1 MHFET
6 FAQRFVRSYWE
17 TVKSGAFPMPPNEPI
32 DETVEELLS
41 AVSHRTELDESRD
54 CPILHVQMTGA
65 FGDWWRFS
73 FREAAGTWMII
84 GGLTNSNDKQN
95 PHDLL
100 GSIYEPYFGSF
111 LRHVTSIA
119 NEES

>member
-6 FAQRFVRSYWE
+6 FAQRFVRAYWE
-17 TVKSGAFPMPPNEPI
+17 TLKSGAFPMPPDEPI

-41 AVSHRTELDESRD
+41 AVSHRTELNESRG
-54 CPILHVQMTGA
+54 CPILNVQMTDTL
-65 FGDWWRFS
+65 GDSWLFS
-73 FREAAGTWMII
+73 FRETAGTWMIF
-84 GGLTNSNDKQN
+84 GCSAKSDDEQN

-100 GSIYEPYFGSF
+100 GSIYEPYFGAF

-119 NEES
+119 NEKS

>member
-6 FAQRFVRSYWE
+6 FAQRFVRAYWE

-41 AVSHRTELDESRD
+41 AVWHRTELDESSD
-54 CPILHVQMTGA
+54 CSILHVQMTSTI
-65 FGDWWRFS
+65 GDWWRFS
-73 FREAAGTWMII
+73 FREAAGAWTII
-84 GGLTNSNDKQN
+84 GGLAKSNEKRN

-100 GSIYEPYFGSF
+100 GSIYEPHFGSF
-111 LRHVTSIA
+111 LRHVTSIV